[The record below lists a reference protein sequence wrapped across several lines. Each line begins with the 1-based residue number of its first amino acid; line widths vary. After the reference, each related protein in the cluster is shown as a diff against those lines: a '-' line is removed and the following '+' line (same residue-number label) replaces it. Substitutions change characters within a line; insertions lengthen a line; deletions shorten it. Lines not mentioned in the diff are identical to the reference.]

1 MKKELNDIQ
10 MKKLYEAFEQLET
23 AEEYRKFLRDLCTSA
38 ELKAMAQ
45 RFAVAVMLRNKM
57 VYSEIAEKT
66 GASSATICRVNQSLN
81 EGAGG
86 YKIALDRIGE

>member
-1 MKKELNDIQ
+1 MKKELNEVQ
-10 MKKLYEAFEQLET
+10 LLKLYEAFESLDT
-23 AEEYRKFLRDLCTSA
+23 AEEYRKFLRDLCTSS

-45 RFAVAVMLRNKM
+45 RFSVAVMLKNKM

-86 YKIALDRIGE
+86 YKIALERIGE

>member
-1 MKKELNDIQ
+1 
-10 MKKLYEAFEQLET
+10 
-23 AEEYRKFLRDLCTSA
+23 
-38 ELKAMAQ
+38 
-45 RFAVAVMLRNKM
+45 M